1 MGTVFAEFLAVRARP
16 SYFRIILFLIAGHFA
31 VATTAVE
38 AQRPIVIE
46 IDNDALNV
54 GVLGSPSDGEY
65 SHGMRLFL
73 PVGGRSPMGRWL
85 FPDLAVCRGGERL
98 DACQD
103 WTLVLGHQ
111 IYTPGTNYK
120 RFWPERRP
128 FAGWLGASMHT
139 GVHTERLDHQLTLA
153 LGVTGTPS
161 LAEPVQRWFHDML
174 GEGTS
179 RGWKGQ
185 LASEPTIGI
194 AYRGALRPA
203 EYRLGQS
210 STLRVRPTWC
220 AGVGTV
226 RTEVGAGLEGAI
238 EFGAGGAAEWPGIE
252 ATRPT
257 APVYLLGGISGRM
270 VAGDLFLD
278 GGFFHQGPSVGH
290 EPFVY
295 VAEVGA
301 GIHLQGRRIEWRV
314 INTSRLYPTQPG
326 PHTYTTIA
334 IVQ

>member
-1 MGTVFAEFLAVRARP
+1 MGTVSAELLAVRARP
-16 SYFRIILFLIAGHFA
+16 RHFRIFLLLIGLRLA
-31 VATTAVE
+31 VGTPSAV

-54 GVLGSPSDGEY
+54 GVLGEPTDGEY
-65 SHGMRLFL
+65 SHGMRLLL

-85 FPDLAVCRGGERL
+85 FPDLAACGGGEAL
-98 DACQD
+98 QACQD

-111 IYTPGTNYK
+111 VYTPGTNYK

-139 GVHTERLDHQLTLA
+139 GVHTARLDHQLTLA

-161 LAEPVQRWFHDML
+161 LAEPIQRWFHDML

-179 RGWKGQ
+179 RGWRGQ

-194 AYRGALRPA
+194 AYRGALRPGR
-203 EYRLGQS
+203 YRLGQS
-210 STLRVRPTWC
+210 STLRIRPTWC

-226 RTEVGAGLEGAI
+226 QTEVGAGLEGAI
-238 EFGAGGAAEWPGIE
+238 EFGAGGDLEWPGIE
-252 ATRPT
+252 GTRPT

-270 VAGDLFLD
+270 IAGDLFLD
-278 GGFFHQGPSVGH
+278 GGFFHEGPSVGH

-301 GIHLQGRRIEWRV
+301 GIQLQGRRIEWRV
-314 INTSRLYPTQPG
+314 INTSRLYPSQPG

>member
-1 MGTVFAEFLAVRARP
+1 MGTLSAEHLAARP
-16 SYFRIILFLIAGHFA
+16 RPSRSRLPLFLIAASLLVGTPA
-31 VATTAVE
+31 AA

-54 GVLGSPSDGEY
+54 GVLGEPSDGEY

-85 FPDLAVCRGGERL
+85 FSGVPVCGDAEAL
-98 DACQD
+98 EACQD
-103 WTLVLGHQ
+103 WTIVLGHQ

-139 GVHTERLDHQLTLA
+139 GVHTARLDHQLTLA
-153 LGVTGTPS
+153 IGVTGTPS
-161 LAEPVQRWFHDML
+161 LAEPVQRWFHNML

-179 RGWKGQ
+179 RGWSGQ
-185 LASEPTIGI
+185 LGSEPTIGI

-203 EYRLGQS
+203 QLRIGTS
-210 STLRVRPTWC
+210 SNVRVRPTWC

-238 EFGAGGAAEWPGIE
+238 EFGSGGAEAWPGIE
-252 ATRPT
+252 GTRPI

-301 GIHLQGRRIEWRV
+301 GIQLQGRRIEWRV
-314 INTSRLYPTQPG
+314 INTSRLYDTQPG